1 MRTVFLG
8 PPGCGKGTQAKRLQK
23 TFNLVHLAAGDLL
36 RSAIKQG
43 TPEGKQVETY
53 VNNGHLVPDA
63 LMIALMIQRIKDT
76 ERQAGF
82 IMDGF
87 PRTVGQAEALE
98 AALES
103 LKKPLDFAASFELNH
118 SLLLERLSGRRICP
132 NGHGEWHVKFN
143 PPPKED
149 QCPVCQED
157 LIQRADDHQEK
168 IRIRLAAYHQETLP
182 LKVFYQQR
190 NLLRT
195 IEADGDLDAV
205 TQRLASL
212 FGA

>member
-23 TFNLVHLAAGDLL
+23 PFKLVHLAAGDLL

-63 LMIALMIQRIKDT
+63 LVIALMIQRIKDT

-87 PRTVGQAEALE
+87 PRTVHQAEALE

-143 PPPKED
+143 PPPKKD

-168 IRIRLAAYHQETLP
+168 IRIRLAAYHKETLP

-205 TQRLASL
+205 TQRLVSL